1 MKELIINK
9 NKLRDTATIPELGM
23 LAYRI
28 FPDTNRINIQLLM
41 GEQEEATIICQDGE
55 VFTLRDQMIRLVV
68 K

>member
-1 MKELIINK
+1 VKELIINK

-28 FPDTNRINIQLLM
+28 FPDTNRINIQLLT

-55 VFTLRDQMIRLVV
+55 VFSLRDQMIRLVV